1 MVQRRSP
8 KNPVNSVRTVSDTKR
23 SFYSLHTRPVNSIYR
38 RVVEELMVEMHLLA
52 VNTDFR
58 YDPFYALGVVTTFDR
73 FMQGY
78 RPEADKDSIFNALCR
93 SIESD
98 PQQYRGDAQR
108 LVSAASQNAWDSVLI
123 PEKSGEFRD
132 TLSAIA
138 SNPKFKYSRLFAVG
152 LYTVIETS
160 SPETVKDAAKLT
172 EALKQACQALNISE
186 DKAQKDL
193 ELYRSNLE
201 KMTQVQAVMADAL
214 AADRKKREERAQAK
228 AEVPKDE
235 ATSES

>member
-1 MVQRRSP
+1 M
-8 KNPVNSVRTVSDTKR
+8 NSVRTVSDTKR

-78 RPEADKDSIFNALCR
+78 RPDVDKEPIFSSLCR
-93 SIESD
+93 AVESD
-98 PQQYRGDAQR
+98 PQQFRNDAQR
-108 LVSAASQNAWDSVLI
+108 LLSAASQNSWDSLLL
-123 PEKSGEFRD
+123 PDKAGELRE
-132 TLSAIA
+132 TLQAIA
-138 SNPKFKYSRLFAVG
+138 SAPKYKYSRLLAVG
-152 LYTVIETS
+152 LYTVLETS
-160 SPETVKDAAKLT
+160 SPDLVKDQVKLT
-172 EALKQACQALNISE
+172 ETFKQICQALNLSE
-186 DKAQKDL
+186 EKVQKDL

-201 KMTQVQAVMADAL
+201 KMVQVQAAMADVL
-214 AADRKKREERAQAK
+214 AADRKKREERAQSK
-228 AEVPKDE
+228 AVEETPKDE